1 MGGVETIMLGSNLT
15 VLEAAMAE
23 AEIAT
28 AALAAAGAMTAMI
41 DDDND
46 DNDDD
51 DDDDDDDNDDDND
64 DGYDDD
70 GRQRWRRLPA
80 QVPFYGAL

>member
-1 MGGVETIMLGSNLT
+1 MARRSNLN
-15 VLEAAMAE
+15 VLDQ
-23 AEIAT
+23 IAKFFLLLSDAPSYWFT
-28 AALAAAGAMTAMI
+28 LNTTMTAMI
-41 DDDND
+41 DDD

-51 DDDDDDDNDDDND
+51 DD

-80 QVPFYGAL
+80 H